1 MPPTSRSPLFLGQG
15 EEVVEK
21 HAAYVAAYNKQL
33 AAMVDGFKENHEG
46 VCFSLL
52 FFLFSFFS
60 IALQYG
66 SSKVGEIL
74 TMVM

>member
-46 VCFSLL
+46 VCFSLV
-52 FFLFSFFS
+52 FSFFFPPKTE
-60 IALQYG
+60 ITLKYG
-66 SSKVGEIL
+66 GYKCW
-74 TMVM
+74 